1 MNKNIINF
9 FTIILGIINIVA
21 GLFFMLVIFL
31 MQGFYLVLLGIPF
44 VIFGMALLNKKVYK
58 KLLFWG
64 IIPITIL
71 LSFQIIMMGIAKT
84 IPEYYKTPLW
94 VGLIIILPFWLVILA
109 DIFFFTRYNK
119 VIEKNKEKN
128 KGRFHL

>member
-1 MNKNIINF
+1 MNKNILIF
-9 FTIILGIINIVA
+9 FTIILGIINMIA

-58 KLLFWG
+58 KLLFLG

-109 DIFFFTRYNK
+109 DIFFFIRYNSIIGD
-119 VIEKNKEKN
+119 VSLRDTPPN
-128 KGRFHL
+128 R